1 MRNVQFDIGRKLAG
15 MAVGAQIVGA
25 RYFHPAH
32 GSENPLGAQFPVV
45 SWAAASTEHRAL
57 IGRRGWKSHEL
68 GQGGGSSLMHR
79 RPHRHFDGFQI
90 EVPGFAAPGEDGT
103 QQLLYLARDFL
114 ADRFGRF
121 FSCGEKVS
129 STGRAR
135 QIFSLTSS
143 NS

>member
-1 MRNVQFDIGRKLAG
+1 MRNVQFDIGRTLAG
-15 MAVGAQIVGA
+15 MAVGAQIVGT
-25 RYFHPAH
+25 RYFDPAH
-32 GSENPLGAQFPVV
+32 GSENRLGAQLPVM
-45 SWAAASTEHRAL
+45 SWVAASTEHRAL
-57 IGRRGWKSHEL
+57 IGRRSRELQEL
-68 GQGGGSSLMHR
+68 GQGGGSSLMQR

-90 EVPGFAAPGEDGT
+90 EAPGFAAPGEDGT

-121 FSCGEKVS
+121 FSSSEKVS
-129 STGRAR
+129 SIGRAR